1 MDCGIETCAVFFDLK
16 KVFDSVPH
24 RKLISNLKSLQLNPA
39 LTKWICSYLSGRYQR
54 RVVEGAISQVV
65 SGIQQGSVLGPLLF
79 LLYIDNLSHLPLSR
93 GTKMVL
99 YADDRVTLQG
109 YISTRHK
116 ITLQSEVDQ
125 ILTGRKETVWHSM
138 HLNVSRW

>member
-1 MDCGIETCAVFFDLK
+1 MDCGIETCAAFFDLK

-65 SGIQQGSVLGPLLF
+65 SGVQQGSVLGPLLF

-109 YISTRHK
+109 YTVEPPIKDTSNKEHLSIKDKSTCPNSYY
-116 ITLQSEVDQ
+116 TS
-125 ILTGRKETVWHSM
+125 TF
-138 HLNVSRW
+138 